1 MSSEDFITKVI
12 TMKLSLESRIVVVH
26 LKFHEQQNVVIGLF
40 VESLREILPAL
51 IVSVSDMINDLN
63 AIWKEHN

>member
-12 TMKLSLESRIVVVH
+12 TMKLNLESRIVVVH
-26 LKFHEQQNVVIGLF
+26 LYFHEHQNVVIGLL

-63 AIWKEHN
+63 AIWKELN